1 MGLQLPTWPS
11 QRILSRSSYL
21 SFLLNPLQRNYF
33 LSTPAKEISVN
44 LVIPSMNIEIA
55 YYQSPLGALE
65 IRSTGSAISDV
76 LFVNSW
82 KGAKIN
88 EAGLSFAKPKSVV
101 IKNCIK
107 QLNEYFAG
115 KRTEFT
121 LHTSQVGTE
130 FQQTVWAELC
140 RIPFGR
146 TISYLELS
154 KRIGNVKAI
163 RAVGTANG
171 NNSIC
176 IIVPCHRVIGSNG
189 DLVGYGGDLW
199 RKKWLLEH
207 EGKIANGVQTLF

>member
-1 MGLQLPTWPS
+1 
-11 QRILSRSSYL
+11 
-21 SFLLNPLQRNYF
+21 
-33 LSTPAKEISVN
+33 
-44 LVIPSMNIEIA
+44 MNIEIG

-82 KGAKIN
+82 KGAKVN
-88 EAGLSFAKPKSVV
+88 EAELSFVKPKSPA
-101 IKNCIK
+101 IKACIK
-107 QLNEYFAG
+107 QLDEYFAG
-115 KRTEFT
+115 KRTEFNIHI
-121 LHTSQVGTE
+121 LQVGTE
-130 FQQTVWAELC
+130 FQQTVWNELC
-140 RIPFGR
+140 RIPYGR

-171 NNSIC
+171 NNSVC

-189 DLVGYGGDLW
+189 ELVGYGGDLW
-199 RKKWLLEH
+199 KKKWLLEH

>member
-1 MGLQLPTWPS
+1 
-11 QRILSRSSYL
+11 
-21 SFLLNPLQRNYF
+21 
-33 LSTPAKEISVN
+33 
-44 LVIPSMNIEIA
+44 MNIEIV
-55 YYQSPLGALE
+55 YYQSPVGVLE
-65 IRSTGSAISDV
+65 IRSTGSILSEV

-82 KGAKIN
+82 KGAKVIESELN
-88 EAGLSFAKPKSVV
+88 FTKAKSPA
-101 IKNCIK
+101 IKTCIK
-107 QLNEYFAG
+107 QLDEYFAG
-115 KRTEFT
+115 TRTEFT
-121 LHTSQVGTE
+121 IHTSQVGTA
-130 FQQTVWAELC
+130 FQQTVWAELSK
-140 RIPFGR
+140 IPFGR

-189 DLVGYGGDLW
+189 DLIGYGGDLW

>member
-1 MGLQLPTWPS
+1 MH
-11 QRILSRSSYL
+11 
-21 SFLLNPLQRNYF
+21 
-33 LSTPAKEISVN
+33 V
-44 LVIPSMNIEIA
+44 EIA
-55 YYQSPLGALE
+55 YYQCPLGPLE

-88 EAGLSFAKPKSVV
+88 ETELSFAKPKSVV

-107 QLNEYFAG
+107 QLDEYFAG
-115 KRTEFT
+115 KRMVFT
-121 LHTSQVGTE
+121 IPISQVGTE
-130 FQQTVWAELC
+130 FQQTVWTELC
-140 RIPFGR
+140 KIPYGR
-146 TISYLELS
+146 TISYHELS

-207 EGKIANGVQTLF
+207 EGKYANGVQTLF

>member
-1 MGLQLPTWPS
+1 M
-11 QRILSRSSYL
+11 
-21 SFLLNPLQRNYF
+21 NV
-33 LSTPAKEISVN
+33 EIV
-44 LVIPSMNIEIA
+44 
-55 YYQSPLGALE
+55 YYNSPIGALE

-82 KGAKIN
+82 KGAKVN
-88 EAGLSFAKPKSVV
+88 EEELSFVKPKSAI
-101 IKNCIK
+101 IKTCIK
-107 QLNEYFAG
+107 QLDEYFAG
-115 KRTEFT
+115 KRTEFNF
-121 LHTSQVGTE
+121 HISQVGTE
-130 FQQTVWAELC
+130 FQQQVWAELC
-140 RIPFGR
+140 NIPYGR

-189 DLVGYGGDLW
+189 ELVGYGGDLW

-207 EGKIANGVQTLF
+207 ENKVANGVQTLF

>member
-1 MGLQLPTWPS
+1 
-11 QRILSRSSYL
+11 
-21 SFLLNPLQRNYF
+21 
-33 LSTPAKEISVN
+33 
-44 LVIPSMNIEIA
+44 MNIEIV

-65 IRSTGSAISDV
+65 IRSTGSTISAV

-88 EAGLSFAKPKSVV
+88 EEELSFVKPRSAILKA
-101 IKNCIK
+101 CIK
-107 QLNEYFAG
+107 QLDEYCAG
-115 KRTEFT
+115 KRTAFT
-121 LHTSQVGTE
+121 VHVSQVGTE
-130 FQQTVWAELC
+130 FQQTVWNELC
-140 RIPFGR
+140 KIPYGR
-146 TISYLELS
+146 TISYMDLS

>member
-1 MGLQLPTWPS
+1 
-11 QRILSRSSYL
+11 
-21 SFLLNPLQRNYF
+21 
-33 LSTPAKEISVN
+33 
-44 LVIPSMNIEIA
+44 MNIEIA
-55 YYQSPLGALE
+55 YYKSPLGVLE

-88 EAGLSFAKPKSVV
+88 EDELSFTKPKSSI
-101 IKNCIK
+101 IKSCFK
-107 QLNEYFAG
+107 QLDEYFKG
-115 KRTEFT
+115 TRKDFT
-121 LHTSQVGTE
+121 IHTSQVGTE
-130 FQQTVWAELC
+130 FQQTVWAGLC
-140 RIPFGR
+140 NIPYGR